1 MLLCQ
6 ISDLHI
12 KAGGEKSYRVV
23 DTAGMLRRC
32 VEHIVSLKTRPD
44 VLVITGDLVDSGG
57 AEEYA
62 FLRALLAPLAMP
74 TYLIPGNHDERG
86 ALRVAFPDHPWMSG
100 RERIEYV
107 IDAHPLRIVALDTVI
122 SGKSGGHVSPESMV
136 WLDEVLAAAPATPTV
151 IMMHH
156 PPFASGIVYMDR
168 MGLDNALLLAEVIAR
183 HPQVERVLCGHLH
196 RSIQTRFAGS
206 LASTCPSTA
215 HQVAFDLNED
225 TPGRFIMEP
234 PGYQL
239 HLWSPASGLVSH
251 TMAIGEFDGPYSF
264 REM

>member
-12 KAGGEKSYRVV
+12 KAQGELSYRVV
-23 DTAGMLRRC
+23 DTAAMLRRC
-32 VEHIVSLKTRPD
+32 VDHIAALKQQPD
-44 VLVITGDLVDSGG
+44 ALIVTGDLVDSGG
-57 AEEYA
+57 AEEYE
-62 FLRALLAPLAMP
+62 FLRGLLAPLKMP

-86 ALRVAFPDHPWMSG
+86 AMRSAFAEHSWMSG

-107 IDAHPLRIVALDTVI
+107 IDTHPLRIVALDTVI
-122 SGKSGGHVSPESMV
+122 PGKSGGHVSADSMA
-136 WLDEVLAAAPATPTV
+136 WLDQVLSAEPDRPTIV
-151 IMMHH
+151 MMHH

-168 MGLDNALLLAEVIAR
+168 MGLDNAQLLASVIAR

-196 RSIQTRFAGS
+196 RSIQTRFAGT

-215 HQVAFDLNED
+215 HQIMLDLGD
-225 TPGRFIMEP
+225 GAPGRFIMEP

-239 HLWSPASGLVSH
+239 HLWSPGSGLVSH
-251 TMAIGEFDGPYSF
+251 TVAIGEFDGPYAF
-264 REM
+264 R